1 MGQQV
6 AHVEVVGKDAEA
18 LRGFYGEMFGWKFSE
33 PMGPTDYTFSRTR
46 RASVA
51 ALAPGQRA
59 IRVTSCS
66 TSKSLTWER
75 RSRRRKSSAAPG

>member
-33 PMGPTDYTFSRTR
+33 PMGPTDYSVLEDQEGVGGGVVDDFEPEGLGGLVQFVETFIPVG
-46 RASVA
+46 SVGV
-51 ALAPGQRA
+51 LG
-59 IRVTSCS
+59 I
-66 TSKSLTWER
+66 
-75 RSRRRKSSAAPG
+75 